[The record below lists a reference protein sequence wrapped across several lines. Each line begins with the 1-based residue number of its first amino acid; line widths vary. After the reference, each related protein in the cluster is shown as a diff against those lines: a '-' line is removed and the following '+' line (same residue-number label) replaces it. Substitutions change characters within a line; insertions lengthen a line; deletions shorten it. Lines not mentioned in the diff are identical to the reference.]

1 MKQGLARTV
10 AVQGGQ
16 QGPGGSSVFI
26 CVCVYVCVGGGG
38 ALRPEYIVSSLGTG
52 RMPMEDLVGC
62 YENSFWRREG
72 QKQHREGEAKALK
85 EVRIKRE
92 KT

>member
-1 MKQGLARTV
+1 
-10 AVQGGQ
+10 
-16 QGPGGSSVFI
+16 
-26 CVCVYVCVGGGG
+26 
-38 ALRPEYIVSSLGTG
+38 
-52 RMPMEDLVGC
+52 MEDLVGC